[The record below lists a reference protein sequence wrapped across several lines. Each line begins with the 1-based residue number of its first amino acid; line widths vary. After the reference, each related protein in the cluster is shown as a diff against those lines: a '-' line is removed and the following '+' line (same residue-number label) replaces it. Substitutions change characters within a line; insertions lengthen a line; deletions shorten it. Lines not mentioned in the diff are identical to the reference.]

1 MGNVIKIKG
10 RIVFDPPDRT
20 KKHKKQASWKKV
32 AYVLFDGDVCE
43 YYSWFIF
50 KRYNLPLARPLRGP
64 HVTFINDSERDIGK
78 NISKWGDLKRKW
90 DGKEVEVELD
100 VDVRGDGINW
110 WFKLTESSR
119 DVLHGIRAEIGLG
132 RPYWGL
138 HMTLGYA
145 SDCYDVETENTGVMR
160 AIRRNEDHSRY
171 IHKIVSNEN
180 I

>member
-1 MGNVIKIKG
+1 MRKIIKIKG

-20 KKHKKQASWKKV
+20 KKHRKQASWKKV
-32 AYVLFDGDVCE
+32 AYVLFDGDICE

-50 KRYNLPLARPLRGP
+50 KRYSLPLARPLRGP
-64 HVTFINDSERDIGK
+64 HVTFINDSERDIG
-78 NISKWGDLKRKW
+78 NNVSKWNDLKRKW
-90 DGKEVEVELD
+90 NGKEIEVELD
-100 VDVRGDGINW
+100 IDVRSDGINW

-145 SDCYDVETENTGVMR
+145 NDSYDETENTGAMK
-160 AIRRNEDHSRY
+160 AIRKNEDHSRY
-171 IHKIVSNEN
+171 IHRIISK
-180 I
+180 